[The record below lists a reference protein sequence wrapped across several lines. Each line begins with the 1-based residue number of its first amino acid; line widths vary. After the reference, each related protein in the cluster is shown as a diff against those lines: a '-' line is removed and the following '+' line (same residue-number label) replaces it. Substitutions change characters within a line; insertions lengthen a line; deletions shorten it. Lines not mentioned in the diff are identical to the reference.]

1 METQA
6 SDLKWR
12 LRRIERTVPYLFR
25 LCAIL
30 AAFQV
35 LVFLIAVE
43 GLTWRQMGVYS
54 QPPEGQKT
62 NSGFPLRCPTGAAGK
77 QEGLW

>member
-6 SDLKWR
+6 SDVERR
-12 LRRIERTVPYLFR
+12 LRRIEKTVPYLFR

-35 LVFLIAVE
+35 VVFLIAQE
-43 GLTWRQMGVYS
+43 GLSWRPTGVYS
-54 QPPEGQKT
+54 QPPEGQEI
-62 NSGFPLRCPTGAAGK
+62 NSG
-77 QEGLW
+77 

>member
-12 LRRIERTVPYLFR
+12 PRRIEKTVPYLFR

-35 LVFLIAVE
+35 VLDCAGRAQLEANGCI
-43 GLTWRQMGVYS
+43 LTSPGG
-54 QPPEGQKT
+54 PK
-62 NSGFPLRCPTGAAGK
+62 N
-77 QEGLW
+77 